1 MVRGHQQLAP
11 MRGEVWVCAVPQV
24 GPHPVV
30 VLTVNHIAGPLS
42 AVTVA
47 LVTGSAGPEITHVRI
62 GPEAGVKKYD
72 ESYVNCTDI
81 HTVDKPRLRQ
91 RLGRLA
97 LPEMRTVESNLRRV
111 LGL

>member
-1 MVRGHQQLAP
+1 MTARRQLAP
-11 MRGEVWVCAVPQV
+11 MRGEVWACAVPQA

-30 VLTVNHIAGPLS
+30 VLTVNRIAEPLS

-47 LVTGSAGPEITHVRI
+47 LVTGSAGPNTTHVRI
-62 GPEAGVKKYD
+62 GPEAGVTKYD
-72 ESYVNCTDI
+72 ESYVNCANV
-81 HTVDKPRLRQ
+81 HTIDKPRLRR

-97 LPEMRTVESNLRRV
+97 IAEMRSVESRIREI

>member
-1 MVRGHQQLAP
+1 
-11 MRGEVWVCAVPQV
+11 MRAEVWGCAVPRV

-30 VLTVNHIAGPLS
+30 ILTVNRIAEPLS

-47 LVTGSAGPEITHVRI
+47 LVTGSAGPATTHVRI
-62 GPEAGVKKYD
+62 GPEAGLTKYD
-72 ESYVNCTDI
+72 ESYVNCADL
-81 HTVDKPRLRQ
+81 HTVDKSNLRR

-97 LPEMRTVESNLRRV
+97 PVEMRTVESNLRGV